1 MKAIEHLYCS
11 LIVIVININLNF
23 LFKCRV
29 GKNFQPSGAREQSY
43 WYGFKANQDV
53 YNLTLNLERVYLYM
67 GKMFCNYQEIF
78 F

>member
-1 MKAIEHLYCS
+1 MQG
-11 LIVIVININLNF
+11 
-23 LFKCRV
+23 
-29 GKNFQPSGAREQSY
+29 GKEFPAFWSSSY

-53 YNLTLNLERVYLYM
+53 YNLTLDLERVYLYM